1 MTEPHGDKEPGW
13 WSRVQEVAK
22 AIVAL
27 SGDAAMVA
35 EALRRIF
42 GY

>member
-1 MTEPHGDKEPGW
+1 MAEPHGNKEPGW

-22 AIVAL
+22 AIVVL
-27 SGDAAMVA
+27 SGDGTIVA

-42 GY
+42 GC